1 MSGIRVNQAKNFKG
15 EPYATEKFV
24 RDMVQLPEG
33 VDNLIDPDTGKL
45 AAELNPGIT
54 IQLKGEDVEQ
64 NATKINFIGNC
75 MVVTN
80 GEGFVTARIGD
91 NLNSSNFNSQDGQT
105 NGLVTR
111 SISGTGTTSATP
123 ATDFATNV
131 GTTLCWKKGTNT
143 VTIKPNELIHFD
155 NNTGTTFEVDLIT
168 GKEGSQTTKTIYF
181 GPVTGNATLTG
192 HEGSAD
198 GTEFSGISLAISS
211 FEPEAKT
218 AEGATGYQGMVTIT
232 ANMQTILSENADFKF
247 VVRHVNGVEG
257 TKAWNTDT
265 YIFFVNDA
273 TTKPAIASATF
284 SVSGGSVVQLSG
296 VKALKGGS
304 VSVTATGITNLANP
318 AAVNN
323 KVLVRAMNANTTN
336 NWFNNFSSS
345 GNTGFTGFTG
355 ASTDVATFTG
365 TQNLRGT
372 GLFPTANVQVSA
384 QNINGYGTAI
394 DGTETK
400 NLFLLNESKNNP
412 GTNAEYF
419 LTETDPN
426 YPRKKNDCTTNWDS
440 SWSLASGDGAEG
452 LMFLNGTLVYPNGNY
467 TGSNDGINSIVGAD
481 QPDYSALTGDRS
493 YVRWF
498 AKTGSLAGGKFVI
511 YHKTKIESF
520 VNAGT
525 LNFEVSKDGTQWYDI
540 ARLSGIGTAFSWGE
554 TYSSMTFVF
563 TDGVATNGMWFRVRM
578 ASSSVTAVIKQ
589 IVME

>member
-24 RDMVQLPEG
+24 RDMMQLPDG
-33 VDNLIDPDTGKL
+33 VDTLIDPDTGKL
-45 AAELNPGIT
+45 SEQLNPGIT
-54 IQLKGEDVEQ
+54 IQLKGQEVEQ

-80 GEGFVTARIGD
+80 GEGLVTARIGD

-111 SISGTGTTSATP
+111 SNSGTGTTAATP

-143 VTIKPNELIHFD
+143 VTIKPNEAIHFD

-168 GKEGSQTTKTIYF
+168 GKQGSQITKTIYF

-192 HEGSAD
+192 HEGSVD
-198 GTEFSGISLAISS
+198 GAVFSGISLAISA

-218 AEGATGYQGMVTIT
+218 DEGATGYQGMVTIT
-232 ANMQTILSENADFKF
+232 ANVQSLISENTDFKF
-247 VVRHVNGVEG
+247 VVRHVNGAEG
-257 TKAWNTDT
+257 TKVWNTDT
-265 YIFFVNDA
+265 YIFFVNDT
-273 TTKPAIASATF
+273 TTKPAVSSATF
-284 SVSGGSVVQLSG
+284 TISGGTVVQLSG

-304 VSVTATGITNLANP
+304 VSVTVTGMKNLANP

-323 KVLVRAMNANTTN
+323 KVRVVAVNNNVAN
-336 NWFNNFSSS
+336 NWFNDISST
-345 GNTGFTGFTG
+345 GNTGLASYTG
-355 ASTDVATFTG
+355 ASTDTATYTG
-365 TQNLRGT
+365 TQTLRGT
-372 GLFPTANVQVSA
+372 GLFITANIQVSA
-384 QNINGYGTAI
+384 QNINGYGDTI
-394 DGTETK
+394 YGTPTS
-400 NLFLLNESKNNP
+400 LFLLNESKKNP
-412 GTNAEYF
+412 EANAEYF
-419 LTETDPN
+419 LTETDPT

-440 SWSLASGDGAEG
+440 SWILNSGNGAEG
-452 LMFLNGTLVYPNGNY
+452 LMFLNGGLVYPTESYAG
-467 TGSNDGINSIVGAD
+467 TNDGINSIVGID
-481 QPDYSALTGDRS
+481 QPVYAGLSGDRS

-498 AKTGSLAGGKFVI
+498 AKTGSLSGGKFVVS
-511 YHKTKIESF
+511 HKAKIESF

-525 LNFEVSKDGTQWYDI
+525 LNFEVSKDGTKWYDI
-540 ARLSGIGTAFSWGE
+540 ARLSGIGTAFSWGD
-554 TYSSMTFVF
+554 TSSSMTFVF

-578 ASSSVTAVIKQ
+578 ADSSVTATLTQ